1 MNGNAKVK
9 TKTPLDLDQEII
21 RQLEFEKDLFRIVN
35 SIKFSNYKNDFQ
47 QKLDAY
53 IAELKQSK
61 SVFGFADKTSNIN
74 EMPTEQHKKA
84 FRRKCNQSIQK
95 SIAKTIKI
103 NQPKSKT
110 HGKED

>member
-1 MNGNAKVK
+1 MNGNAKMK

-21 RQLEFEKDLFRIVN
+21 RQLEFEKDLFKIVN

-61 SVFGFADKTSNIN
+61 SIFGFAD
-74 EMPTEQHKKA
+74 
-84 FRRKCNQSIQK
+84 
-95 SIAKTIKI
+95 
-103 NQPKSKT
+103 
-110 HGKED
+110 